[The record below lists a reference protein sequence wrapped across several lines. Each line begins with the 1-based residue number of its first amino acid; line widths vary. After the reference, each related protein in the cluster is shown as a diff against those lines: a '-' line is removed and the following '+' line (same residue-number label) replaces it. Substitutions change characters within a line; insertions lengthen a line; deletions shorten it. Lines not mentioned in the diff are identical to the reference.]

1 VESLEQIKA
10 RAEAAVPGAEIDI
23 VPAASPPLIPTGQ
36 QSSLLTHIAAFRST
50 SFRNLGRVCK
60 VIS

>member
-23 VPAASPPLIPTGQ
+23 VPTEIRDSRSGGVRSEL
-36 QSSLLTHIAAFRST
+36 FRA
-50 SFRNLGRVCK
+50 RVEL
-60 VIS
+60 SQGT